1 MNTKQEDDFEIT
13 EEMVRLSRFRLEVT
27 QTGSASPAVG
37 ETAPL
42 QAITA
47 FGVNAVP
54 TEDEE
59 LELSKIIRSFNEKHG
74 TSFTEDDMIRFG
86 QHASKVADEMKS
98 TIMNNPLDVAL
109 DSFADKLLDR
119 MLEAS
124 QNNQAVDSIMTT
136 DAESWRSIASLLL
149 RHNKRRFSE
158 GVGG

>member
-1 MNTKQEDDFEIT
+1 
-13 EEMVRLSRFRLEVT
+13 
-27 QTGSASPAVG
+27 
-37 ETAPL
+37 L

-47 FGVNAVP
+47 FGVNSIP
-54 TEDEE
+54 TEEE
-59 LELSKIIRSFNEKHG
+59 EVELSQIIRAFNDKHG
-74 TSFTEDDMIRFG
+74 TSFTEEDMIRFG
-86 QHASKVADEMKS
+86 QHASKVAEDMKS

-149 RHNKRRFSE
+149 RHNKRRFMDGME
-158 GVGG
+158 GRN